1 MTDSKDELRKIRNRL
16 RSYERKLRK
25 EKEESGFYD
34 DSAGKRYLIGPHY
47 LLLGDDKGAFE
58 AFQWFEQE
66 FSEDVGEP
74 GHLLCW
80 TLALHR
86 SGNEVGAARKLRY
99 TVLSKPLP
107 CAAPARVAN
116 RQTRHLAQFE
126 RCRAGLHRLHPRG
139 VLPALDRGR
148 AEVGRQALSQPG
160 VSVRSRPPHRNLPGA
175 GHHAARAGAK
185 SSGRGKVQSEAM
197 RSTRAR
203 GRSRIERGLRSQAAR
218 EHHPRGWRAE
228 NWANGGDLNQAFRWR
243 GSRVQV
249 QDGIP
254 PPGPG
259 ATADAGRGP
268 CPAGFRKPSVRPTS
282 PPRRKK
288 CSRWI

>member
-99 TVLSKPLP
+99 TVLSNLYLVPHLLGSPIARLDIWHSSSDAEPAYIDYIPVEYFQLWTEAERKW
-107 CAAPARVAN
+107 AAKLYHSPEFQSVRD
-116 RQTRHLAQFE
+116 RHIE
-126 RCRAGLHRLHPRG
+126 ICRA
-139 VLPALDRGR
+139 LD
-148 AEVGRQALSQPG
+148 
-160 VSVRSRPPHRNLPGA
+160 
-175 GHHAARAGAK
+175 
-185 SSGRGKVQSEAM
+185 
-197 RSTRAR
+197 TT
-203 GRSRIERGLRSQAAR
+203 
-218 EHHPRGWRAE
+218 
-228 NWANGGDLNQAFRWR
+228 
-243 GSRVQV
+243 
-249 QDGIP
+249 
-254 PPGPG
+254 PPGPE
-259 ATADAGRGP
+259 RN
-268 CPAGFRKPSVRPTS
+268 RLVEEKSSLKR
-282 PPRRKK
+282 
-288 CSRWI
+288 